1 AGFSKNGASGFTV
14 RTEKGEIR
22 SEYLVFATNAYSIL
36 FPELRSLQRPAFTHI
51 VLTEPLSDAQLDAIG
66 WRSRA
71 GVEDARDLI
80 HYYRLTRDNRIAMG
94 GGDVSFG
101 YGTDLNKD
109 LNEKT
114 FTHLERHLIEIFP
127 QLKGIGFTHRWGG
140 PVSVTLDMTPVIGYL
155 GEDEKAIFS
164 MGCMGHGVSMTTMN
178 GRTIAELI
186 LGEKTPRTE
195 MFFVG
200 RKTINWP
207 PELIS
212 YGAAHA
218 IRGFMK
224 LEDKLYYK

>member
-1 AGFSKNGASGFTV
+1 RERLAEEFHTDAYRLGWFEPRCGILNPARLARGMKERTEAEGVTIHECSPAAGFSKNGASGFTV

-22 SEYLVFATNAYSIL
+22 CEYLVFATNAYSIL
-36 FPELRSLQRPAFTHI
+36 FPELKSLQRPAFTHI

-114 FTHLERHLIEIFP
+114 FNHLERHLTAIFP

-155 GEDEKAIFS
+155 GEDEKAIF
-164 MGCMGHGVSMTTMN
+164 
-178 GRTIAELI
+178 
-186 LGEKTPRTE
+186 
-195 MFFVG
+195 
-200 RKTINWP
+200 
-207 PELIS
+207 
-212 YGAAHA
+212 
-218 IRGFMK
+218 
-224 LEDKLYYK
+224 